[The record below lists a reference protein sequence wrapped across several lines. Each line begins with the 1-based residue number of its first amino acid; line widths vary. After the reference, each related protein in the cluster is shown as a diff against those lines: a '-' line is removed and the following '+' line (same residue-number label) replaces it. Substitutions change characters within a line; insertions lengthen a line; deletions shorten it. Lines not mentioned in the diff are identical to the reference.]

1 MAANDYHFVTTWHV
15 PATPAEITAVLGAA
29 DELARWWP
37 SVYLDVRVVEPGD
50 ASGVGK
56 VVDLWTKGWLPYTL
70 RWRFTVDRSDPPHG
84 FHLVATGDFVGE
96 GTWTLTEERPAGD
109 PNGPRTSVSYDWR
122 IVAEKGLLRW
132 LSPVMR
138 PVFGANHRW
147 AMARGDES
155 LRLELLR
162 RRTAGDPAARAL
174 VPPPPGPTSRTAGDA
189 DARRARPGGQAATT
203 SSGSPTWIGLLS
215 GPGSTRTSRRR
226 TRRSGPSPC
235 R

>member
-50 ASGVGK
+50 TSGVGK
-56 VVDLWTKGWLPYTL
+56 VVELWTKGWLPYTL

-174 VPPPPGPTSRTAGDA
+174 VPPPPGPTFPHDRRR
-189 DARRARPGGQAATT
+189 RRAAG
-203 SSGSPTWIGLLS
+203 
-215 GPGSTRTSRRR
+215 
-226 TRRSGPSPC
+226 
-235 R
+235 